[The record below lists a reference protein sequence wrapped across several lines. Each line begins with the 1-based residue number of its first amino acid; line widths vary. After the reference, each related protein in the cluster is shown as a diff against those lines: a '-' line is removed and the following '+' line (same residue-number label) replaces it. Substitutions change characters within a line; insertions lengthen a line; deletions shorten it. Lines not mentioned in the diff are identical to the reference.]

1 MDDYL
6 HHMILCRC
14 NYLSRPLNHC
24 WYSYIAQTN
33 ERPVLTYTFCSVRI
47 MFDMC
52 TVQIIHDTY
61 PIYRP
66 FGDYSGEFKV
76 WTMFDFCTCLLYW
89 ISGHISI
96 FMIPKTLDRLTT
108 KWPYSS
114 CPVYVQCARP
124 FVNICFVVYDFQ
136 IYMNTTNLPSYA
148 SGD

>member
-1 MDDYL
+1 
-6 HHMILCRC
+6 
-14 NYLSRPLNHC
+14 
-24 WYSYIAQTN
+24 
-33 ERPVLTYTFCSVRI
+33 
-47 MFDMC
+47 MC

-89 ISGHISI
+89 ISGHMSI
-96 FMIPKTLDRLTT
+96 FMIPKTLDSSTT

-114 CPVYVQCARP
+114 CPVYVQCTRP

-136 IYMNTTNLPSYA
+136 ICVNTTNLPATLPGTKARKRA
-148 SGD
+148 SAFGAYPPMLYVEWLVLQNESMLNPMLVNMNFLIWLQNN